1 MISKDYNSFFA
12 WLLSPYYP
20 NSQSF
25 TRIQFPNL
33 LTINEKRKP
42 SSDLLFDLKAEE
54 VHSVLNDMQIK
65 KLEHRLSDIEIGHG
79 IIRALS
85 QKRHV
90 AHPKIIKLQFPVRLN
105 GYIIGRRP
113 LLPG

>member
-1 MISKDYNSFFA
+1 MITKDYNSFFA
-12 WLLSPYYP
+12 WLLSLYHP

-25 TRIQFPNL
+25 TRIQFRNF
-33 LTINEKRKP
+33 LTINKKKEAFIRLP
-42 SSDLLFDLKAEE
+42 FDLKAEE